1 MPWRVGST
9 SGSKARRAGWA
20 VLILLDQLPR
30 MIYRDT
36 PRAFEGDRRAQ
47 VVAMQGLQKNWDY
60 QLLPIQ
66 RVFVLL
72 VLEHAEVLD
81 WQNLCVERYQVLLD
95 EQPEANRRL
104 FEGFLDYA
112 EQHQRVIARFGRFPH
127 RNLVLERPSTSEEM
141 DFFAGAWVQVL
152 IPGLSGIIVGAALCC
167 EVSLAAHA
175 SLLALPALFAAQ
187 GCSVQYV
194 GAAFLFWAG

>member
-1 MPWRVGST
+1 
-9 SGSKARRAGWA
+9 
-20 VLILLDQLPR
+20 

-47 VVAMQGLQKNWDY
+47 VVALQGLQKDWDY

-81 WQNLCVERYQVLLD
+81 WQNMSVERYQVLLD

-112 EQHQRVIARFGRFPH
+112 QQHQRVIERFGRFPH
-127 RNLVLERPSTSEEM
+127 RNLVLDRPSTSEEM
-141 DFFAGAWVQVL
+141 DFL
-152 IPGLSGIIVGAALCC
+152 LEPGSR
-167 EVSLAAHA
+167 
-175 SLLALPALFAAQ
+175 F
-187 GCSVQYV
+187 
-194 GAAFLFWAG
+194 

>member
-1 MPWRVGST
+1 MLAPWQPLLEWWFGWGT
-9 SGSKARRAGWA
+9 SAQAVADEKSAQWFGKHHDAEAQALFGELVDQALAGGLDEWQPSPQGW
-20 VLILLDQLPR
+20 LGLLLLLDQLPR

-47 VVAMQGLQKNWDY
+47 VVALQGLQKDWDY

-81 WQNLCVERYQVLLD
+81 WQNMSVERYQVLLD

-112 EQHQRVIARFGRFPH
+112 QQHQRVIERFGRFPH
-127 RNLVLERPSTSEEM
+127 RNLVLDRPSTSEEM
-141 DFFAGAWVQVL
+141 DFL
-152 IPGLSGIIVGAALCC
+152 LEPGSR
-167 EVSLAAHA
+167 
-175 SLLALPALFAAQ
+175 F
-187 GCSVQYV
+187 
-194 GAAFLFWAG
+194 

>member
-1 MPWRVGST
+1 MLAPWQPLLEWWFGWGT
-9 SGSKARRAGWA
+9 SAQAVADEKSAQWFGKHHDAEAQALFGELVDQALAGGLDEWHQSPQGW
-20 VLILLDQLPR
+20 LGLLLLLDQLPR

-47 VVAMQGLQKNWDY
+47 VVALQGLQKDWDY

-81 WQNLCVERYQVLLD
+81 WQNMSVERYQVLLD

-112 EQHQRVIARFGRFPH
+112 QQHQRVIERFGRFPH
-127 RNLVLERPSTSEEM
+127 RNLVLDRPSTSEEM
-141 DFFAGAWVQVL
+141 DFL
-152 IPGLSGIIVGAALCC
+152 LEPGSR
-167 EVSLAAHA
+167 
-175 SLLALPALFAAQ
+175 F
-187 GCSVQYV
+187 
-194 GAAFLFWAG
+194 

>member
-1 MPWRVGST
+1 MDSRTPADVITFWREAGPPRWFAKDEAFDAQFRSRGQDLHL
-9 SGSKARRAGWA
+9 SAARRERDDWIEAPETA
-20 VLILLDQLPR
+20 LALLILLDQLPR
-30 MIYRDT
+30 MIHRDT
-36 PRAFEGDRRAQ
+36 SRAFEGDRRAQ
-47 VVAMQGLQKNWDY
+47 VVAMQGLQKGWDY

-81 WQNLCVERYQVLLD
+81 WQNLCVERYRMLLD

-141 DFFAGAWVQVL
+141 DFL
-152 IPGLSGIIVGAALCC
+152 LEPGSR
-167 EVSLAAHA
+167 
-175 SLLALPALFAAQ
+175 F
-187 GCSVQYV
+187 
-194 GAAFLFWAG
+194 